1 MMISKFFC
9 FRSPVPVR
17 LLRLAL
23 VAAVCAASQLDR
35 ALAQSS
41 DPAVRSLIQSLVQ
54 KGFLT
59 DEEGTR
65 FQAEMDSQPTNTPA
79 PASESKLNINPG
91 IKNLNL
97 YGDLRT
103 RFEDRSE
110 LDPSGDHVELQRF
123 RYAARLGLR
132 GEAFEDFYYGLRVE
146 TASNPRSA
154 FVTMGTSASGTPYQG
169 PYGKSTAGISIGQI
183 YIGWHPESWLDLTVG
198 KMPNPLYTTT
208 MLWSR
213 NINPE
218 GLAERLNYTVGEADL
233 FANFGQF
240 LYQDANPVSASPDLG
255 LGPNNDGLGQ
265 ANHNIF
271 QIAWQG
277 GLNYHLSTNT
287 SFKIAATV
295 YEYYGIRPTT
305 ANTGGSPYF
314 GDTYVGEGAYT
325 GLGSLNY
332 PVNGYSGY
340 TTGALPAGVG
350 ISSSGF
356 ANTLGYPN
364 NQVGINNLLVLE
376 VPFEFN
382 FKINQ
387 LDARIFGDAAYNLD
401 GAARARAAQ
410 AAYAAYLTSQSAMIS
425 SFSPQTRDV
434 KACQIGFALGNKGS
448 LGLGNGAG
456 VARKNAWE
464 ARAYWQHVEQYSLD
478 PNLLDLDVFAA
489 AENMQGVY
497 AEAAYGFSQN
507 FIAAFHYGYAT
518 RINDQLGTGGT
529 GTDIPQINPITRFE
543 LYQLDLTFKF

>member
-1 MMISKFFC
+1 MLIFRFFG
-9 FRSPVPVR
+9 FRSSVSAR
-17 LLRLAL
+17 LWRLAL
-23 VAAVCAASQLDR
+23 VAAICAGSQLDL

-65 FQAEMDSQPTNTPA
+65 FQAEMDSQPTNVPA
-79 PASESKLNINPG
+79 PASQWNINTG
-91 IKNLNL
+91 IKNINL

-110 LDPSGDHVELQRF
+110 LDPSSDHVELQRF

-146 TASNPRSA
+146 TASSPRST
-154 FVTMGTSASGTPYQG
+154 FVTMGTSTSGTPYQG
-169 PYGKSTAGISIGQI
+169 PYGKSTAGINIGQI
-183 YIGWHPESWLDLTVG
+183 YIGWRPESWLDLTVG

-208 MLWSR
+208 MVWSR

-218 GLAERLNYTVGEADL
+218 GLAERLNYTVGQADL

-240 LYQDANPVSASPDLG
+240 LYLDANPVSASPDLG

-265 ANHNIF
+265 TNHNIF
-271 QIAWQG
+271 QIAWQAG
-277 GLNYHLSTNT
+277 FNYHITTNT
-287 SFKIAATV
+287 TFKIAATV

-305 ANTGGSPYF
+305 FTTGGSPYF

-325 GLGSLNY
+325 GPGSQNY
-332 PVNGYSGY
+332 QVNGYSGY
-340 TTGALPAGVG
+340 TTGAFPTPPNPISG
-350 ISSSGF
+350 I

-387 LDARIFGDAAYNLD
+387 LDARIFGDGAYNLD

-410 AAYAAYLTSQSAMIS
+410 AAYAAYLTSQNATIT

-434 KACQIGFALGNKGS
+434 KAYQIGFALGNRGS
-448 LGLGNGAG
+448 LGLANGGG

-464 ARAYWQHVEQYSLD
+464 ARAYWQHTEQYSLD

-507 FIAAFHYGYAT
+507 FTAAFHYGYAT

-543 LYQLDLTFKF
+543 LYQLDLTFRF